1 MRTNFDAVVSSQVRS
16 GKCAGCG
23 KKTTRRV
30 KVEHTVNP
38 FNKTADGRPKTR
50 AEVAADVRA
59 ELEAKV
65 KEPLCCSGCEVSRG

>member
-1 MRTNFDAVVSSQVRS
+1 MRTNFNAVVSSQVRS

-23 KKTTRRV
+23 KPTRRNV

-50 AEVAADVRA
+50 EEVAADVRA
-59 ELEAKV
+59 ELKQRCS
-65 KEPLCCSGCEVSRG
+65 EPLKCSQCE